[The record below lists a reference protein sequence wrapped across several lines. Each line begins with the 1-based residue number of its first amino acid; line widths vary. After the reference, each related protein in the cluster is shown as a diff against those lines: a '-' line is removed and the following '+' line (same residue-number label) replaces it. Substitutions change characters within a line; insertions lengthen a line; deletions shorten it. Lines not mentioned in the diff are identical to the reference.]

1 VILYEMLVGQ
11 PPFLA
16 NTPAETQYK
25 VINWDKFMS
34 IPRESGLSQEARDLI
49 FSLCTSDDRRIG
61 KNGSDDIKSHPFF
74 ANIDFSS
81 ALRTKQAPY
90 KPTIK
95 YETDT
100 SNFDPIDPDKLRPDD
115 ERSESDEDI
124 NRDYHGFYEF
134 TFRRFFDDG
143 HPVYNSGA
151 QSSSNNTRITDDNE
165 NPSGPVYV

>member
-1 VILYEMLVGQ
+1 MISSQVILYEMLVGQ

-25 VINWDKFMS
+25 VGVILLDFVDDVIFILFTFSCIILITFSWDCWCHYNELMMS
-34 IPRESGLSQEARDLI
+34 YSLFRWSTGT
-49 FSLCTSDDRRIG
+49 SLCRFLASRDFLRRLATSSSLFAQGLFKYIYKYFLCHHFDFICSDDRRIG

-95 YETDT
+95 
-100 SNFDPIDPDKLRPDD
+100 
-115 ERSESDEDI
+115 
-124 NRDYHGFYEF
+124 
-134 TFRRFFDDG
+134 
-143 HPVYNSGA
+143 
-151 QSSSNNTRITDDNE
+151 
-165 NPSGPVYV
+165 

>member
-1 VILYEMLVGQ
+1 
-11 PPFLA
+11 
-16 NTPAETQYK
+16 
-25 VINWDKFMS
+25 MS
-34 IPRESGLSQEARDLI
+34 IPRDAGLSEPSRHLI

-61 KNGSDDIKSHPFF
+61 KNGSDDIKKHPFF
-74 ANIDFSS
+74 ANIDFNS
-81 ALRTKQAPY
+81 ALRAKKAPY

-100 SNFDPIDPDKLRPDD
+100 SNFDPIDPERLKPENEESHSDD
-115 ERSESDEDI
+115 DI

-143 HPVYNSGA
+143 HPVYNGGPQGTSA
-151 QSSSNNTRITDDNE
+151 RITDDNE